1 MGKRIVS
8 VLLCALLLCL
18 CAGCGSYKADA
29 SFTYLLEQ
37 NVTSLDPQT
46 ASNSAAELVISS
58 LFEGLCR
65 IDEDGKAIPGVARSW
80 EANSDSTEFTFHLRR
95 NAQWSDGTPL
105 TAQDF
110 VYGIT
115 RALSP
120 ATGSTPGDLLLIR
133 GAKSFA
139 AGEGDASTL
148 GVVAEDEHTLI
159 IRLEK
164 SNPDFPALTAGAHYM
179 PCSQAYFESCQGHY
193 GLSSQYLLTNG
204 PFTFGS
210 AYAWQTDSGKRSITV
225 SRSDTYRGERRVQ
238 AASVTFLIDYD
249 EAYETDPVTA
259 LTSGEVDILTL
270 TEAQAQQAQEA
281 GCGVMALDD
290 AVTGL
295 LLNPASDKL
304 SDATLRSLFFKTLN
318 RQDLLAQRG
327 DAVEAQGI
335 MPACVLWDGEP
346 YYAPGTQAYTLQ
358 DTEAAQGIPSLLR
371 QLDLEE
377 MPSITVLCADDPESV
392 AVVNTFLAAWNSA
405 LGNAFNLERVSPS
418 TFQSRI
424 ASGNYEAALFTL
436 RAGGTSPYDVLKSF
450 ESTAVPALLESPEYD
465 QALESLTFDL
475 ASYQTAEQLLQEQYV
490 FYPIFQ
496 DKTYYATSPD
506 TRGITV
512 APDQSVSFIGAKK
525 R

>member
-1 MGKRIVS
+1 MGGKMKLYGFNNLTKS
-8 VLLCALLLCL
+8 L
-18 CAGCGSYKADA
+18 
-29 SFTYLLEQ
+29 SFNIYDICYAKTAREQ
-37 NVTSLDPQT
+37 QDYIKYINEQY
-46 ASNSAAELVISS
+46 
-58 LFEGLCR
+58 
-65 IDEDGKAIPGVARSW
+65 
-80 EANSDSTEFTFHLRR
+80 NSDRLTEI
-95 NAQWSDGTPL
+95 L
-105 TAQDF
+105 TRLTEMIGATVLNISKQD
-110 VYGIT
+110 YE
-115 RALSP
+115 P
-120 ATGSTPGDLLLIR
+120 
-133 GAKSFA
+133 
-139 AGEGDASTL
+139 
-148 GVVAEDEHTLI
+148 
-159 IRLEK
+159 
-164 SNPDFPALTAGAHYM
+164 
-179 PCSQAYFESCQGHY
+179 QG
-193 GLSSQYLLTNG
+193 
-204 PFTFGS
+204 
-210 AYAWQTDSGKRSITV
+210 
-225 SRSDTYRGERRVQ
+225 
-238 AASVTFLIDYD
+238 ASVTFLIDYD

-281 GCGVMALDD
+281 GCGVIALDD

-304 SDATLRSLFFKTLN
+304 EDATLRSLFFKTLN

-475 ASYQTAEQLLQEQYV
+475 ASHQAAEQLLQEQYV

>member
-1 MGKRIVS
+1 MERRHPPDRPG
-8 VLLCALLLCL
+8 LCL
-18 CAGCGSYKADA
+18 
-29 SFTYLLEQ
+29 
-37 NVTSLDPQT
+37 
-46 ASNSAAELVISS
+46 
-58 LFEGLCR
+58 R
-65 IDEDGKAIPGVARSW
+65 
-80 EANSDSTEFTFHLRR
+80 HH
-95 NAQWSDGTPL
+95 
-105 TAQDF
+105 
-110 VYGIT
+110 

-120 ATGSTPGDLLLIR
+120 ATGQHPGDLLLIR

-270 TEAQAQQAQEA
+270 TETQAQQAQEA
-281 GCGVMALDD
+281 GCGVIALDD

-295 LLNPASDKL
+295 LLNPRLGQAL
-304 SDATLRSLFFKTLN
+304 GRHPALPVFQDAEPPGPSGPAGR
-318 RQDLLAQRG
+318 RR
-327 DAVEAQGI
+327 EAQGI
-335 MPACVLWDGEP
+335 RPPACCGTGEP

-424 ASGNYEAALFTL
+424 APAITRPPCSPCGPGHLPL
-436 RAGGTSPYDVLKSF
+436 RRAQVL
-450 ESTAVPALLESPEYD
+450 
-465 QALESLTFDL
+465 
-475 ASYQTAEQLLQEQYV
+475 
-490 FYPIFQ
+490 
-496 DKTYYATSPD
+496 
-506 TRGITV
+506 
-512 APDQSVSFIGAKK
+512 
-525 R
+525 

>member
-1 MGKRIVS
+1 
-8 VLLCALLLCL
+8 
-18 CAGCGSYKADA
+18 
-29 SFTYLLEQ
+29 
-37 NVTSLDPQT
+37 
-46 ASNSAAELVISS
+46 
-58 LFEGLCR
+58 
-65 IDEDGKAIPGVARSW
+65 
-80 EANSDSTEFTFHLRR
+80 
-95 NAQWSDGTPL
+95 
-105 TAQDF
+105 
-110 VYGIT
+110 
-115 RALSP
+115 
-120 ATGSTPGDLLLIR
+120 
-133 GAKSFA
+133 
-139 AGEGDASTL
+139 
-148 GVVAEDEHTLI
+148 
-159 IRLEK
+159 
-164 SNPDFPALTAGAHYM
+164 M

-270 TEAQAQQAQEA
+270 TETQAQQAQEA
-281 GCGVMALDD
+281 GCGVIALDD

-304 SDATLRSLFFKTLN
+304 ADATLRSLFFKTLN

-377 MPSITVLCADDPESV
+377 MPSITVLCTDDPESV

-424 ASGNYEAALFTL
+424 ASGKL
-436 RAGGTSPYDVLKSF
+436 RGRPVHPAGRGHLPLRRAQVL
-450 ESTAVPALLESPEYD
+450 ESTAVPALLESPSTTRPWSPSPLTWPPTRRRSSSCKSSTSLPHLPGQDLLRHQPGHPRHHRGARPERQLHRREKAVKTAKNGGKASRRFFCSVFYA
-465 QALESLTFDL
+465 ALLDGAIQIVLQLLVVLLLIQIEQQSGQGRHNSRHRGHNAKEQRQL
-475 ASYQTAEQLLQEQYV
+475 AS
-490 FYPIFQ
+490 FFH
-496 DKTYYATSPD
+496 
-506 TRGITV
+506 RR
-512 APDQSVSFIGAKK
+512 APPRI
-525 R
+525 

>member
-65 IDEDGKAIPGVARSW
+65 IDEDGEAIPGVARSW

-270 TEAQAQQAQEA
+270 TETQAQQAQEA
-281 GCGVMALDD
+281 GCGVIALDD

-346 YYAPGTQAYTLQ
+346 YYGPGDTGLHPPGHRGGPGHPLPAAAAGLGGDAQHHRAVHGRPRVRGGGEHLPGSVEQRPGQRLQ
-358 DTEAAQGIPSLLR
+358 LGAGLPQHLPKPHRLR
-371 QLDLEE
+371 QLRGRPVHPAGRGHL
-377 MPSITVLCADDPESV
+377 PLRRAQVL
-392 AVVNTFLAAWNSA
+392 
-405 LGNAFNLERVSPS
+405 
-418 TFQSRI
+418 
-424 ASGNYEAALFTL
+424 
-436 RAGGTSPYDVLKSF
+436 
-450 ESTAVPALLESPEYD
+450 
-465 QALESLTFDL
+465 
-475 ASYQTAEQLLQEQYV
+475 
-490 FYPIFQ
+490 
-496 DKTYYATSPD
+496 
-506 TRGITV
+506 
-512 APDQSVSFIGAKK
+512 
-525 R
+525 

>member
-65 IDEDGKAIPGVARSW
+65 IDEDGEAIPGVARSW

-249 EAYETDPVTA
+249 EALRDRPCHRPDQRGGGHPHLDGNPGPAGPRGGLRRHRPGRRGDRPAAKPRLGQASGRHAALPVFQDPEPPGPSGPAGRRRGGPGHYAGLRAVGWGA
-259 LTSGEVDILTL
+259 LLRPGD
-270 TEAQAQQAQEA
+270 
-281 GCGVMALDD
+281 
-290 AVTGL
+290 TGL
-295 LLNPASDKL
+295 HPPGHRGSPGNPLPAAAAGL
-304 SDATLRSLFFKTLN
+304 G
-318 RQDLLAQRG
+318 G
-327 DAVEAQGI
+327 DAQHHRAVHGRPRVRGGGEHLPGGVEQR
-335 MPACVLWDGEP
+335 
-346 YYAPGTQAYTLQ
+346 PGQRLQ
-358 DTEAAQGIPSLLR
+358 
-371 QLDLEE
+371 
-377 MPSITVLCADDPESV
+377 
-392 AVVNTFLAAWNSA
+392 
-405 LGNAFNLERVSPS
+405 LGAGLSQHLP
-418 TFQSRI
+418 SRI

-490 FYPIFQ
+490 FTHLPGQ
-496 DKTYYATSPD
+496 DLLRHQP
-506 TRGITV
+506 GH
-512 APDQSVSFIGAKK
+512 PGHHCGARPERQLHRREK